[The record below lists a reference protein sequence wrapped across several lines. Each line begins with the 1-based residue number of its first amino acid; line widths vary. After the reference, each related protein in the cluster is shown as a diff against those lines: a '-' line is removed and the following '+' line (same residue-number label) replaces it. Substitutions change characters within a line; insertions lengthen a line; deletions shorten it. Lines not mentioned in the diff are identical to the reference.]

1 MNHPAPDLGDIPHV
15 DEGTAPAP
23 TSAVGGAVAPSLISI
38 VVPVYNE
45 EGNLEA
51 LFDEIAG
58 SLPDE
63 NLEVLFVDDGS
74 KDDSLAVIERLAARS
89 SAVRYLSF
97 SRNFGHQAALRAGLA
112 EARGAAVISMDA
124 DLQHPPA
131 LLPAM
136 LATWREGYDVVYTLR
151 DDSKANNTWLKR
163 MSSRAFYGVLNFL
176 TDLSI
181 EPGTADFRLLDRR
194 ACDAVNDQR
203 EADLFL
209 RGYIQWIG
217 FRQKG
222 LPYVPD
228 ERLSGSSKY
237 SLRRM
242 LSLAGSG
249 ITQFSVRPLRLA
261 YVLSLFAFLLALA
274 YTVYAL
280 IAGFSG
286 STVPGW
292 LSLVSLLVF
301 LQGIQFLLIGLV
313 GEYLGRA
320 FMQAKGRPE
329 YIVAKRS

>member
-1 MNHPAPDLGDIPHV
+1 MNPPVPEEGDSSHA
-15 DEGTAPAP
+15 DAERASALA
-23 TSAVGGAVAPSLISI
+23 SAVGGPVTSSLISI

-51 LFDEIAG
+51 LFDEITG

-89 SAVRYLSF
+89 STVRYLSF

-112 EARGAAVISMDA
+112 EARRAAIISMDA

-136 LATWREGYDVVYTLR
+136 LATWREGYDVVYMVR
-151 DDSKANNTWLKR
+151 DDSQAKNTWLKR
-163 MSSRAFYGVLNFL
+163 TSSRAFYGVLNFL

-194 ACDAVNDQR
+194 ACDAVNGQH
-203 EADLFL
+203 ETDLFL

-237 SLRRM
+237 PLRRM

-249 ITQFSVRPLRLA
+249 ITQFSIRPLRLA
-261 YVLSLFAFLLALA
+261 FALSLVAFLLAIA

-280 IAGFSG
+280 IAGVSG

-292 LSLVSLLVF
+292 LSLVSLIVF